1 MKKSANLLQW
11 FSVEIF
17 FVFSV
22 VSAIM
27 FGIFSSAV
35 TNSMHLSSTQLGW
48 LSGTF
53 FITYAVTQF
62 YSGRLF
68 ILFSVK
74 DMLLLS
80 TLFAAVGAFTFGV
93 ANSLLLMFV
102 ARVLLGIGLASTFVG
117 VLFVIQNDFSS
128 KSFPLMSSLS
138 QSIANLSAGLFG
150 FLASLILARYSYQ
163 ISFEILGCIFGVCG
177 GLILLFFQNSRLVII
192 TQKQPRFSES
202 IKTLLVN
209 RNIWLAT
216 LYFTGLFASILTF
229 ADLFNVSFQIEAFH
243 VSYAEATI
251 INSMIPFGLTIGGV
265 VAGYWAQRSK
275 SYIAPARVFSLLA
288 FIMLGIMLFVKFKL
302 SYSVEIISMVA
313 FIFGM
318 GCSGSILAFQCVQNS
333 VENELLRPLA
343 TSFVLTFS
351 YIFSGL
357 IEQPLVGSLISSANA
372 SIGKVGPIHANLN
385 EWFYTGVIND
395 GWTKY
400 NHGLYLVLATVAIS
414 FIASLLF
421 KQNSLR

>member
-1 MKKSANLLQW
+1 MKKSARLLQW
-11 FSVEIF
+11 LSVEMFFIFSVI
-17 FVFSV
+17 
-22 VSAIM
+22 SAIM
-27 FGIFSSAV
+27 FGVFSSAIAKI
-35 TNSMHLSSTQLGW
+35 MHLSPSQLGW

-53 FITYAVTQF
+53 FITYAIIQF

-68 ILFSVK
+68 ILFSIK
-74 DMLLLS
+74 SMLLLS
-80 TLFAAVGAFTFGV
+80 TLLAAAGAFIFGL
-93 ANSLLLMFV
+93 ADSLLLMFI
-102 ARVLLGIGLASTFVG
+102 ARVLMGIGLASTFVG
-117 VLFVIQNDFSS
+117 VLYVIQNSFSC
-128 KSFPLMSSLS
+128 KSFSLMSSLS
-138 QSIANLSAGLFG
+138 QSLANLSAGLFG
-150 FLASLILARYSYQ
+150 FLASIIIVRYNYK
-163 ISFEILGCIFGVCG
+163 ISFEILGCIFFICG
-177 GLILLFFQNSRLVII
+177 GLILLFFQNSKLSI
-192 TQKQPRFSES
+192 TYQKHPKFSES
-202 IKTLLVN
+202 IKTLLIN

-216 LYFTGLFASILTF
+216 LYFTGLFGSILTF

-243 VSYAEATI
+243 VSYAEAAI

-265 VAGYWAQRSK
+265 VAGYWTQKSK
-275 SYIAPARVFSLLA
+275 NYITPARVFSLLA
-288 FIMLGIMLFVKFKL
+288 FIMLGVMLFVKFKP
-302 SYSVEIISMVA
+302 SYSVEIIAVVA

-318 GCSGSILAFQCVQNS
+318 GCSGSILAFQCVQDS

-343 TSFVLTFS
+343 NSFILTFS

-372 SIGKVGPIHANLN
+372 RIGKVRPIHANLN

>member
-1 MKKSANLLQW
+1 MKKSACLFQW
-11 FSVEIF
+11 LSVEIF

-27 FGIFSSAV
+27 FGVFSSAV
-35 TNSMHLSSTQLGW
+35 TDSMHLSSTQLGW

-74 DMLLLS
+74 NMLLLS
-80 TLFAAVGAFTFGV
+80 TLLAAIGAVTFGV
-93 ANSLLLMFV
+93 ANSLFLMFI
-102 ARVLLGIGLASTFVG
+102 ARILLGIGLASTFVG
-117 VLFVIQNDFSS
+117 VLFVIQNGFSG

-150 FLASLILARYSYQ
+150 FLASIIITRYSYK

-177 GLILLFFQNSRLVII
+177 TLILLFFQNNKPV
-192 TQKQPRFSES
+192 TMNQKQPGFSES
-202 IKTLLVN
+202 IKILLVN

-216 LYFTGLFASILTF
+216 VYFTGLFGSILTF

-251 INSMIPFGLTIGGV
+251 INSMIPFGLTIGGI
-265 VAGYWAQRSK
+265 VAGYWAQKSK
-275 SYIAPARVFSLLA
+275 NYIIPARVFSLLA
-288 FIMLGIMLFVKFKL
+288 FIMLGVMLFVKFKL
-302 SYSVEIISMVA
+302 SYAVEIIAVVA

-372 SIGKVGPIHANLN
+372 SLDKIHSIQTNLN
-385 EWFYTGVIND
+385 EWFYTGAIND

-400 NHGLYLVLATVAIS
+400 NHGLYLVLGAVATS
-414 FIASLLF
+414 FIASLFF
-421 KQNSLR
+421 KQNSSR